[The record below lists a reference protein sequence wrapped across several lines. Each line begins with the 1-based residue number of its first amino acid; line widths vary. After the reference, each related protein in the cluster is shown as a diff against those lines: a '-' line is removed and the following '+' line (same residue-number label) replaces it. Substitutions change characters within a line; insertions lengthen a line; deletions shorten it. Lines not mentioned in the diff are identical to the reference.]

1 MKIHGKRWLIDL
13 GNSRLKCAPLE
24 THGIGAEVF
33 AIGHEQPDLL
43 VALLRFIGRAEADDQ
58 VWLASVASAERTAAL
73 TQALQDAGLSVH
85 RVRTQ
90 AQCGK
95 LRVAYPEP
103 AQLGVDRFLAL
114 LAACERDDG
123 PWLIVSAGSAL
134 TIDLLATDGAHQGGM
149 IVPMPNHM
157 RAALA
162 QNFAQLDLPEG
173 RAKDFANNTADAVAT
188 GARTAA
194 LGVVERA
201 LRKAREQLGATP
213 TLLLCGGNAE
223 LIAAV
228 DHPTIVTLP
237 SLVLDGLAVYARDR
251 EH

>member
-1 MKIHGKRWLIDL
+1 MKIQGKRWLIDL
-13 GNSRLKCAPLE
+13 GNSRLKCASLE
-24 THGIGAEVF
+24 SHGIGEEVF
-33 AIGHEQPDLL
+33 AIGHEQPDSL
-43 VALLRFIGRAEADDQ
+43 VALLRLIGRAESGDQ
-58 VWLASVASAERTAAL
+58 AWLASVASAERTAIV
-73 TQALQDAGLSVH
+73 TRALQDAGLSVH
-85 RVRTQ
+85 CIRTQ

-114 LAACERDDG
+114 LAACERSDG

-134 TIDLLATDGAHQGGM
+134 TIDLLATDGAHHGGM

-173 RAKDFANNTADAVAT
+173 RATDFADNTADAIAT

-201 LRKAREQLGATP
+201 LRKAREQLGVMP

-223 LIAAV
+223 LIADV
-228 DHPTIVTLP
+228 DHPAIVTLP
-237 SLVLDGLAVYARDR
+237 SLVLDGLAAYVRGG

>member
-1 MKIHGKRWLIDL
+1 MRIPGKRWLIDL
-13 GNSRLKCAPLE
+13 GNSRLKCALLQGQ
-24 THGIGAEVF
+24 GIGDEVV
-33 AIGHEQPDLL
+33 AIGHQQPDWLL
-43 VALLRFIGRAEADDQ
+43 SLQRRVGRAGADDEA
-58 VWLASVASAERTAAL
+58 WLASVASSERTAAVS
-73 TQALQDAGLSVH
+73 QALQDAGLSVH

-114 LAACERDDG
+114 LAACERSDG

-134 TIDLLATDGAHQGGM
+134 TIDLLATDGRHHGGM
-149 IVPMPNHM
+149 IVPMPNHL

-162 QNFAQLDLPEG
+162 QNFAQLDVPEG
-173 RAKDFANNTADAVAT
+173 LAKDFADNTADAIAT

-213 TLLLCGGNAE
+213 SLLLCGGNAE
-223 LIAAV
+223 LIADV
-228 DHPTIVTLP
+228 DHPTIVALP
-237 SLVLDGLAVYARDR
+237 SLVLDGLAAYVRGR